1 MNPFTAIVGVFVLV
15 RLFNKFMEGYSDTP
29 SPINTMPVNNSVKH
43 VLPVYNYA
51 NSSPI
56 SDSLLHYY
64 SSMLNLNQE
73 PEINIDIIESHYYQI
88 LEEMEHTRDLG
99 LRVNQNIHDLIAA
112 REYMTDMCRYFGNR
126 N

>member
-15 RLFNKFMEGYSDTP
+15 RLFNKFMEGYKYSP
-29 SPINTMPVNNSVKH
+29 SPINVITTNNSVIH
-43 VLPVYNYA
+43 LPPVYNYT
-51 NSSPI
+51 NCNRI

-64 SSMLNLNQE
+64 SSMLHLNQE
-73 PEINIDIIESHYYQI
+73 PEINIDVIETHYYQI
-88 LEEMEHTRDLG
+88 VEEMEHTRDLG

>member
-15 RLFNKFMEGYSDTP
+15 RLFNKFMDGYKYSP
-29 SPINTMPVNNSVKH
+29 SPINVKTTNNSVIH
-43 VLPVYNYA
+43 PPPEYNYT
-51 NSSPI
+51 NCNRI

-64 SSMLNLNQE
+64 SSMLHLNQE
-73 PEINIDIIESHYYQI
+73 PEINIYIIEAHYYQI
-88 LEEMEHTRDLG
+88 VEKMEHTRDLG

-112 REYMTDMCRYFGNR
+112 RAYMTDMCRYLENK

>member
-1 MNPFTAIVGVFVLV
+1 MSPFTVILGVFLLI
-15 RLFNKFMEGYSDTP
+15 RMFNKFMEGYADTP
-29 SPINTMPVNNSVKH
+29 TPINTLPVNNSVRH
-43 VLPVYNYA
+43 LLPLYNYA
-51 NSSPI
+51 NSSRI

-73 PEINIDIIESHYYQI
+73 PEINIDIIESQYYQI
-88 LEEMEHTRDLG
+88 VEEMEHNRDLG

>member
-1 MNPFTAIVGVFVLV
+1 MNPFTIILGVFLLV
-15 RLFNKFMEGYSDTP
+15 RMFNKFMEGYADTQ
-29 SPINTMPVNNSVKH
+29 SPIKTITVNNSVRH
-43 VLPVYNYA
+43 ALPVYNYA
-51 NSSPI
+51 NSSRI
-56 SDSLLHYY
+56 NDSLLHYY

-73 PEINIDIIESHYYQI
+73 PEINIDIIEAHYYQI
-88 LEEMEHTRDLG
+88 IDDIEHSRDLG